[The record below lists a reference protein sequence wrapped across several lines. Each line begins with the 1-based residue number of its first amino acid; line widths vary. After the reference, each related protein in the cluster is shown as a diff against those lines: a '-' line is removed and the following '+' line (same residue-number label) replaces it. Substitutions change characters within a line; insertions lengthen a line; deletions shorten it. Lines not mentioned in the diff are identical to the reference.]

1 MPTILHRFFPA
12 RATCWLSVTFCRC
25 FETNAFQ
32 LQSLQMHPK
41 ILIKRHR
48 SRKVFQNHHRKS
60 LDESITR
67 ITVSSESEASN
78 QDEPTAKL
86 PQNASHDNKT
96 SLQAKMSISGGSRT
110 TRSSCNNDFSLNKYR
125 YNFCTRKM
133 RRRNAINF
141 LATDETSDTLA
152 TSLFTL
158 LIHSA

>member
-1 MPTILHRFFPA
+1 MVDRSLFAAALKPTHF
-12 RATCWLSVTFCRC
+12 
-25 FETNAFQ
+25 NY
-32 LQSLQMHPK
+32 QSLQMHPK

-48 SRKVFQNHHRKS
+48 SRKEFQNHHRKS

-67 ITVSSESEASN
+67 IAVSSESEASN

-86 PQNASHDNKT
+86 PQNASHDHKT

-110 TRSSCNNDFSLNKYR
+110 TRSSCNYDFSLKKYR